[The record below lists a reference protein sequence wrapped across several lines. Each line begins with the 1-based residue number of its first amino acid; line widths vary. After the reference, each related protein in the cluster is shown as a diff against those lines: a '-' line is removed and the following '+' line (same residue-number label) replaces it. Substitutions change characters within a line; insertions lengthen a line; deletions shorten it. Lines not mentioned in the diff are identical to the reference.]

1 MNTHTETS
9 SELGAIRHRKK
20 TSVLTIPLRH
30 RGQQSQA
37 HSFFS
42 WALGLRT
49 TTFSADTV
57 TNSQPQKYT
66 WIRQCFKN
74 NTVINNNNKTVLAVV
89 VIKFSP
95 DSFLFGFTFFSA
107 QHSQCSQSTVW
118 HLTHTNATS
127 STVAS
132 CKTNIHHQ
140 QPDLPRPWP
149 QCWPCFSSYCVVCY
163 VNLDFDFKDLWS
175 SYFSHTFTLSSN
187 SIFSLLV
194 FGAAEFVMFVLV
206 PNSYTVALA

>member
-20 TSVLTIPLRH
+20 TSVSTIPLRH

-57 TNSQPQKYT
+57 TNSQPQNYI

-95 DSFLFGFTFFSA
+95 DSFLFGFTFFFSTA
-107 QHSQCSQSTVW
+107 QPVLTVHSLTFDSHKCNKQHSCIMQDQHTPSAISSQICRDHDLNADFVS
-118 HLTHTNATS
+118 HLTA
-127 STVAS
+127 
-132 CKTNIHHQ
+132 
-140 QPDLPRPWP
+140 
-149 QCWPCFSSYCVVCY
+149 
-163 VNLDFDFKDLWS
+163 
-175 SYFSHTFTLSSN
+175 
-187 SIFSLLV
+187 
-194 FGAAEFVMFVLV
+194 
-206 PNSYTVALA
+206 